1 MSNAIHI
8 IIDIPEEEE
17 FQRISVEDKQKN

>member
-1 MSNAIHI
+1 MCNAIHI
-8 IIDIPEEEE
+8 IIDIPEEGK

>member
-1 MSNAIHI
+1 MSNA
-8 IIDIPEEEE
+8 IDIPEEEE